1 MKNTELEKTEDVI
14 TDISEETLLSL
25 DENLELDQ
33 ENTEIAEGKCKT
45 EEEDEEEMEE
55 EDEEEMS
62 EAKKVQEAEVSSD
75 EEFMEYAKSIL
86 KAAHGDK
93 YDEDKAMKTME
104 GILKKADGDYGA
116 AVGMLTSGLGEEMEE
131 LDEAISWDLIQSM
144 YVKDLIDYVVLPFAA
159 AGVAFGVLGI
169 AKAKQKI
176 KNWFADK
183 KDAEDAKQL
192 AKLIKDA
199 IEKIKKDS
207 KAQDMIAQINANPYD
222 KTGSNTERNKL
233 IKPYKAH
240 LKAILSDEQYE
251 VLDDIYF
258 SSLKEESEEMDEA
271 ISWDLIQSMYIKDII
286 DYVVVPLAVAG
297 AAVGVGG
304 VIVAK
309 QKIKNWFAGRKDA
322 ENAKILGKLIKD
334 AIEKIKKD
342 SKAQDMIA
350 QINAVPYK
358 RRGDNTE
365 RTKLIKPYKAHLK
378 SILSDEQY
386 EVLDDIYFASL
397 KEESEE
403 MDDIE
408 KDMKEDTQ
416 SEITVDSS
424 DISRLVES
432 EAGLT
437 EEFKEK
443 ATTIFEAAVKSKVK
457 EAEEALKESYAVTLI
472 EEVETIKEGMVDK
485 IDNYLTYAVECWVED
500 NKVAIESSLR
510 TEIAENFIKSLKGVF
525 AENYIEVPE
534 GKVDLYAK
542 LEEEKAAAETKLAES
557 LELVSGLVESV
568 ENLSREK
575 IITECTSDLADTQAE
590 KLKSLIEDVQYSSEE
605 KFRSKVE
612 TIKEFYINGPLF
624 DSESKTVNEEV
635 EDLTHSFITT
645 ETIVEDEGEAH
656 VSPAM
661 KNYLTAIS
669 RLNKATT
676 ANI

>member
-1 MKNTELEKTEDVI
+1 MENTTIENTEDVI

-33 ENTEIAEGKCKT
+33 ENTEIAEGKCKK
-45 EEEDEEEMEE
+45 EGEDMEDEKMI
-55 EDEEEMS
+55 
-62 EAKKVQEAEVSSD
+62 EAEVSSD

-93 YDEDKAMKTME
+93 YDEDKAMAAAE

-116 AVGMLTSGLGEEMEE
+116 AIGMLTSGLGEGMEE
-131 LDEAISWDLIQSM
+131 LDEEISWDLIQSM
-144 YVKDLIDYVVLPFAA
+144 YVKDLIDYVVVPFAA
-159 AGVAFGVLGI
+159 AGVAFSVLGV

-176 KNWFADK
+176 KDWFADK
-183 KDAEDAKQL
+183 KDAADAK
-192 AKLIKDA
+192 KMGMIIKDA

-258 SSLKEESEEMDEA
+258 
-271 ISWDLIQSMYIKDII
+271 
-286 DYVVVPLAVAG
+286 
-297 AAVGVGG
+297 
-304 VIVAK
+304 
-309 QKIKNWFAGRKDA
+309 
-322 ENAKILGKLIKD
+322 
-334 AIEKIKKD
+334 
-342 SKAQDMIA
+342 
-350 QINAVPYK
+350 
-358 RRGDNTE
+358 
-365 RTKLIKPYKAHLK
+365 
-378 SILSDEQY
+378 
-386 EVLDDIYFASL
+386 ASL
-397 KEESEE
+397 KEQSEMEKQMEKEMESD
-403 MDDIE
+403 ME
-408 KDMKEDTQ
+408 KDMAEDTQ
-416 SEITVDSS
+416 SEIEIAIDSS

-443 ATTIFEAAVKSKVK
+443 ATTIFEAAVKSKIK

-472 EEVETIKEGMVDK
+472 EEVEAIKEGMVDK
-485 IDNYLTYAVECWVED
+485 IDNYLTYAVECWVEE

-525 AENYIEVPE
+525 VENYIEVPE

-542 LEEEKAAAETKLAES
+542 LEEEKAAAESKLAES
-557 LELVSGLVESV
+557 LELLSGLAESV

-575 IITECTSDLADTQAE
+575 IINEYTSDLADTQAE

-624 DSESKTVNEEV
+624 NSETKTLNEEV
-635 EDLTHSFITT
+635 EDSTHSFITT
-645 ETIVEDEGEAH
+645 ETIVENESEAQ

-669 RLNKATT
+669 RLSKATT
-676 ANI
+676 ANLQ

>member
-1 MKNTELEKTEDVI
+1 
-14 TDISEETLLSL
+14 
-25 DENLELDQ
+25 
-33 ENTEIAEGKCKT
+33 
-45 EEEDEEEMEE
+45 
-55 EDEEEMS
+55 
-62 EAKKVQEAEVSSD
+62 
-75 EEFMEYAKSIL
+75 
-86 KAAHGDK
+86 
-93 YDEDKAMKTME
+93 MKTAE
-104 GILKKADGDYGA
+104 GILKKSDGDYGA
-116 AVGMLTSGLGEEMEE
+116 AIGMLTSGLGEGMKE

-144 YVKDLIDYVVLPFAA
+144 YVKDLIDLVVIPFAA
-159 AGVAFGVLGI
+159 AAGAFGVLGVV
-169 AKAKQKI
+169 KAKEKI
-176 KNWFADK
+176 KDWLRDK
-183 KDAEDAKQL
+183 KDDADANQL

-222 KTGSNTERNKL
+222 RNSNNTERN
-233 IKPYKAH
+233 
-240 LKAILSDEQYE
+240 
-251 VLDDIYF
+251 
-258 SSLKEESEEMDEA
+258 
-271 ISWDLIQSMYIKDII
+271 
-286 DYVVVPLAVAG
+286 
-297 AAVGVGG
+297 
-304 VIVAK
+304 
-309 QKIKNWFAGRKDA
+309 
-322 ENAKILGKLIKD
+322 
-334 AIEKIKKD
+334 
-342 SKAQDMIA
+342 
-350 QINAVPYK
+350 
-358 RRGDNTE
+358 
-365 RTKLIKPYKAHLK
+365 KLIKPYKAHLK

-397 KEESEE
+397 KEE
-403 MDDIE
+403 MDDME

-416 SEITVDSS
+416 SDITVDSS

-443 ATTIFEAAVKSKVK
+443 ATTIFEAAVKSKIK

-472 EEVETIKEGMVDK
+472 EEVEAIKEGMVDK

-542 LEEEKAAAETKLAES
+542 LEEQKQEAEDKLAQS
-557 LELVSGLVESV
+557 LELVSSLVESV
-568 ENLSREK
+568 ESLSREK

-635 EDLTHSFITT
+635 EDSTHSFITT
-645 ETIVEDEGEAH
+645 ETIVENEGEAH

>member
-1 MKNTELEKTEDVI
+1 MENTTIENTEDVI

-33 ENTEIAEGKCKT
+33 ENTEIAEGKCKK
-45 EEEDEEEMEE
+45 EGEDMEDEKMI
-55 EDEEEMS
+55 
-62 EAKKVQEAEVSSD
+62 EAEVSSD

-93 YDEDKAMKTME
+93 YDEDKAMAAAE

-116 AVGMLTSGLGEEMEE
+116 AIGMLTSGLGEGMEE
-131 LDEAISWDLIQSM
+131 LDENKLADIVQKYGFEKAKSGTFKGNYVHPKTKDYITPLRTDGSYFGLSGPDGETLASFVPIALLPKEMEKHNYKIQEELDEEISWDLIQSM
-144 YVKDLIDYVVLPFAA
+144 YVKDLIDYVVVPFAA
-159 AGVAFGVLGI
+159 AGVAFSVLGV

-176 KNWFADK
+176 KDWFADK
-183 KDAEDAKQL
+183 KDAADAK
-192 AKLIKDA
+192 KMGMIIKDA

-258 SSLKEESEEMDEA
+258 
-271 ISWDLIQSMYIKDII
+271 
-286 DYVVVPLAVAG
+286 
-297 AAVGVGG
+297 
-304 VIVAK
+304 
-309 QKIKNWFAGRKDA
+309 
-322 ENAKILGKLIKD
+322 
-334 AIEKIKKD
+334 
-342 SKAQDMIA
+342 
-350 QINAVPYK
+350 
-358 RRGDNTE
+358 
-365 RTKLIKPYKAHLK
+365 
-378 SILSDEQY
+378 
-386 EVLDDIYFASL
+386 ASL
-397 KEESEE
+397 KEQSEMEKQMEKEMESD
-403 MDDIE
+403 ME
-408 KDMKEDTQ
+408 KDMTEDTQ
-416 SEITVDSS
+416 SEIEIAIDSS

-443 ATTIFEAAVKSKVK
+443 ATTIFEAAVKSKIK

-472 EEVETIKEGMVDK
+472 EEVEAIKEGMVDK
-485 IDNYLTYAVECWVED
+485 IDNYLTYAVECWVEE

-525 AENYIEVPE
+525 VENYIEVPE

-542 LEEEKAAAETKLAES
+542 LEEEKAAAESKLAES
-557 LELVSGLVESV
+557 LELLSGLAESV

-575 IITECTSDLADTQAE
+575 IINEYTSDLADTQAE

-624 DSESKTVNEEV
+624 NSETKTLNEEV
-635 EDLTHSFITT
+635 EDSTHSFITT
-645 ETIVEDEGEAH
+645 ETIVENESEAQ

-669 RLNKATT
+669 RLSKATT
-676 ANI
+676 ANLQ